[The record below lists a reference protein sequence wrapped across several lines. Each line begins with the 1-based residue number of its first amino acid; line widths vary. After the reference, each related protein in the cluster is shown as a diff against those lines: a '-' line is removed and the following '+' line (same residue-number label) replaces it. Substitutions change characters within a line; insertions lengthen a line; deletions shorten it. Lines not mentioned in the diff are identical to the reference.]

1 MKDVFEELRDMGKET
16 TVAEHIQMLLWTILT
31 GANSNS
37 FLLRFINL
45 PLSPSSS
52 VWIWS
57 KLHSLSVAPQKS
69 YIKSIKQFLLI
80 RSNTKPV
87 LPSIEYLQGLNGT
100 SVKHAHNSLS
110 STVFSKSC
118 LFQIIGSTEQT
129 TQIINIVHHSI
140 WDIVHRVHKRNSYTE
155 RMKTSS
161 ATQIALLPPHS
172 AVCFTTVPPPWI
184 KSKKK
189 IIRIPLNLW
198 KTAHSSAMSVANVMS
213 VSRTITRSRL
223 EGRVLVR
230 TNFISP

>member
-118 LFQIIGSTEQT
+118 LFQIIGSIEQT

-189 IIRIPLNLW
+189 N
-198 KTAHSSAMSVANVMS
+198 H
-213 VSRTITRSRL
+213 
-223 EGRVLVR
+223 
-230 TNFISP
+230 